1 MRDAELPL
9 PRPDFVALPIAQ
21 TDQQHARRVD
31 ARRQFGKYLRIAE
44 THAGRERHRMIAGIS
59 VAGQGDV
66 GMSVYP
72 DHGRVIPVLPGQK
85 GERSRADGAVAP
97 ERHDPVG
104 IAGTQHA
111 HGGPRLGNDRIA
123 VEHSVRHPAL
133 RNAVGDGNRQRL
145 HAAVRSQKGE
155 QLRSQKISSRR
166 IVGIPYLGNP
176 SDDVAALP
184 LGINQANRSLF
195 VFHIAKSTTR

>member
-1 MRDAELPL
+1 MPSSLCRA
-9 PRPDFVALPIAQ
+9 PDFVALPIAQ

-31 ARRQFGKYLRIAE
+31 ARRQFGEYLRIAE

-97 ERHDPVG
+97 ERHDPG
-104 IAGTQHA
+104 RDRRHA
-111 HGGPRLGNDRIA
+111 ACSRRPSSGQRSHRGR
-123 VEHSVRHPAL
+123 AL
-133 RNAVGDGNRQRL
+133 RPSPGAPQRRRRREPSAFARCCAVPERQ
-145 HAAVRSQKGE
+145 AAAAPRKYPLAASSGF
-155 QLRSQKISSRR
+155 LISGTHRTMSPPCHW
-166 IVGIPYLGNP
+166 G
-176 SDDVAALP
+176 
-184 LGINQANRSLF
+184 
-195 VFHIAKSTTR
+195 